1 MRYCEFAEDV
11 SNMTGVSKEICS
23 QIWVQTIA
31 VLKKDFTS
39 VEKPAGNNPK
49 ELYYFFRDKRL
60 GLRFGP
66 LRLCMNTYA
75 ILRKLRLFKRKNKE
89 IC

>member
-1 MRYCEFAEDV
+1 MKVCEFAEEV
-11 SNMTGVSKEICS
+11 SLKTGIPATVCS
-23 QIWVQTIA
+23 RIWVQTLN

-39 VEKPAGNNPK
+39 VDVPKTNNPT
-49 ELYYFFRDKRL
+49 ELYYFFKNKRL

-75 ILRKLRLFKRKNKE
+75 NLRKLRFLKKKKT
-89 IC
+89 C